1 MCHRR
6 EWAQKSESA
15 HKGEGRAGERPARTH
30 VKRTWLKE
38 GGLSSGASAQG
49 PQCLVFG
56 SLLLRHCCTV
66 VTPVYCIA
74 DTRNPIKLP
83 TATSVTAYRSD
94 SSCVFSLSSI
104 FWSQPVLRSSSG
116 GPTRTV
122 RVPNRAVD
130 SGSC

>member
-83 TATSVTAYRSD
+83 THGHICYCLPVRF
-94 SSCVFSLSSI
+94 VMRIFSLLNLLVAAGTAFFI
-104 FWSQPVLRSSSG
+104 LWPHTNGTRSQPFR
-116 GPTRTV
+116 
-122 RVPNRAVD
+122 
-130 SGSC
+130 